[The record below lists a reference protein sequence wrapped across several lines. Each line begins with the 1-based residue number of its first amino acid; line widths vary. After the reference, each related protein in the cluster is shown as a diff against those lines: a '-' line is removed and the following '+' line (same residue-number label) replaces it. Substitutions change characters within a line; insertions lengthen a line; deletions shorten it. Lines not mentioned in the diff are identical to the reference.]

1 MCSLLSCKLLAWILI
16 LGLAQG
22 HDLHIAQTLP
32 ETEDS
37 DSNVDVNVDIDI
49 DVDVNIE
56 TGDCVSGTMQVEE
69 QSRGIIRVSELSPGD
84 VIPGIRGSDRTP
96 GWCKVEAINPIT
108 NSDNVTSFD
117 GFTEKHMVV
126 ENGTVRPYG
135 KRGKVSKSR
144 LYTLATE
151 CDAAINVEGHAFT
164 PISTTFCPHELG
176 WSEYLLLMTAIR
188 RVTQRTG
195 FFWYSLDVFHD
206 NNTAKVPYWRDMLHD
221 MCTELL
227 RCAREGQCQKFENVM
242 EEFVHAHLNKP
253 YMEIVERV
261 FPNMGGDV
269 EKTEAGTVS
278 EVVRPREKSNILLF
292 SVVGCAIA
300 LLLLIVIL
308 AALMYRLRLLKK
320 EKQIKEPHPTL
331 PAEDVKA

>member
-1 MCSLLSCKLLAWILI
+1 MSSKLIAWILV
-16 LGLAQG
+16 LGLVQDA
-22 HDLHIAQTLP
+22 DAVTINLVTIQT
-32 ETEDS
+32 E
-37 DSNVDVNVDIDI
+37 N
-49 DVDVNIE
+49 
-56 TGDCVSGTMQVEE
+56 CVSGEMQVEE
-69 QSRGIIRVSELSPGD
+69 QSVGIIRISELSPGD
-84 VIPGIRGSDRTP
+84 IIRGITGSDQTSS
-96 GWCKVEAINPIT
+96 WCKVEAINPTT

-117 GFTEKHMVV
+117 GFTENHMVV

-144 LYTLATE
+144 VYTLATE
-151 CDAAINVEGHAFT
+151 CDAAINVEGQAFT
-164 PISTTFCPHELG
+164 PISTAFCPHELG
-176 WSEYLLLMTAIR
+176 WSEYLELMTAIR

-195 FFWYSLDVFHD
+195 YFWYSIANFHD
-206 NNTAKVPYWRDMLHD
+206 NQTAKVPYWRDMLND

-261 FPNMGGDV
+261 FPNIGGDV
-269 EKTEAGTVS
+269 EKSEAGTVS

-308 AALMYRLRLLKK
+308 AALMYRLRIVNKK
-320 EKQIKEPHPTL
+320 KQIKEPHPTL

>member
-1 MCSLLSCKLLAWILI
+1 MSSKLIAWILV
-16 LGLAQG
+16 LGLAQEIVVKA
-22 HDLHIAQTLP
+22 HNCNNCI
-32 ETEDS
+32 
-37 DSNVDVNVDIDI
+37 NCCN
-49 DVDVNIE
+49 
-56 TGDCVSGTMQVEE
+56 CVSGEMQVEE
-69 QSRGIIRVSELSPGD
+69 QSRGIIRVLELSTGD
-84 VIPGIRGSDRTP
+84 VIRGITGSDRTP
-96 GWCKVEAINPIT
+96 AWCKVQAIHQTI

-117 GFTEKHMVV
+117 GFTANHMVV

-144 LYTLATE
+144 VYTLATE
-151 CDAAINVEGHAFT
+151 CDAAINVEGQAFT

-176 WSEYLLLMTAIR
+176 WSEYLLLMAAIR

-195 FFWYSLDVFHD
+195 YFWYSLDVFHD
-206 NNTAKVPYWRDMLHD
+206 NKTAKVPYWMDMLHD

-227 RCAREGQCQKFENVM
+227 RCAREGQCQEFENVM

-253 YMEIVERV
+253 YMVIVDRV
-261 FPNMGGDV
+261 FPNIGGDV
-269 EKTEAGTVS
+269 EKSEAGTVS

-308 AALMYRLRLLKK
+308 AALMYRLRILKK
-320 EKQIKEPHPTL
+320 KKQIKEPHPTL

>member
-1 MCSLLSCKLLAWILI
+1 MCLLMSSKLIAWILV
-16 LGLAQG
+16 LGLVQDA
-22 HDLHIAQTLP
+22 DAVTINLVTIQT
-32 ETEDS
+32 E
-37 DSNVDVNVDIDI
+37 N
-49 DVDVNIE
+49 
-56 TGDCVSGTMQVEE
+56 CVSGEMQVEE
-69 QSRGIIRVSELSPGD
+69 QSVGIIRISELSPGD
-84 VIPGIRGSDRTP
+84 IIRGITGSDQTSS
-96 GWCKVEAINPIT
+96 WCKVEAINPTT

-117 GFTEKHMVV
+117 GFTENHMVV

-144 LYTLATE
+144 VYTLATE
-151 CDAAINVEGHAFT
+151 CDAAINVEGQAFT
-164 PISTTFCPHELG
+164 PISTAFCPHELG
-176 WSEYLLLMTAIR
+176 WSEYLELMTAIR

-195 FFWYSLDVFHD
+195 YFWYSIANFHD
-206 NNTAKVPYWRDMLHD
+206 NQTAKVPYWRDMLHD

-261 FPNMGGDV
+261 FPNIGGDV
-269 EKTEAGTVS
+269 EKSEAGTVS

-308 AALMYRLRLLKK
+308 AALMYRLRIVNKK
-320 EKQIKEPHPTL
+320 KQIKEPHPTL

>member
-1 MCSLLSCKLLAWILI
+1 MSSKLIAWILV
-16 LGLAQG
+16 LGLVQDA
-22 HDLHIAQTLP
+22 DAVTINLVTIQT
-32 ETEDS
+32 E
-37 DSNVDVNVDIDI
+37 N
-49 DVDVNIE
+49 
-56 TGDCVSGTMQVEE
+56 CVSGEMQVEE
-69 QSRGIIRVSELSPGD
+69 QSVGIIRISELSPGD
-84 VIPGIRGSDRTP
+84 IIRGITGSDQTSS
-96 GWCKVEAINPIT
+96 WCKVEAINPTT

-117 GFTEKHMVV
+117 GFTENHMVV

-144 LYTLATE
+144 VYTLATE
-151 CDAAINVEGHAFT
+151 CDAAINVEGQAFT
-164 PISTTFCPHELG
+164 PISTAFCPHELG
-176 WSEYLLLMTAIR
+176 WSEYLELMTAIR

-195 FFWYSLDVFHD
+195 YFWYSIANFHD
-206 NNTAKVPYWRDMLHD
+206 NQTAKVPYWRDMLHD

-261 FPNMGGDV
+261 FPNIGGDV
-269 EKTEAGTVS
+269 EKSEAGTVS

-308 AALMYRLRLLKK
+308 AALMYRLRIVNKK
-320 EKQIKEPHPTL
+320 KQIKESHPTL